1 MVVCISLEEVLP
13 RPKAG
18 LLSRM
23 LRLADV
29 SLVSSP
35 NTLQPVYLLHPGGE
49 YHLGVTLFHPPAGQ
63 RVPVGGAAWVR
74 VAVSDG
80 QAVTMDIEQDQ
91 GSLLLQHVEVLQ
103 YVEVPLS
110 GRLPAFFHIR
120 LQESATPH
128 LPLQGQMVLANSDS
142 NSCSSLKVAAS
153 CVRAL
158 EGLHFCSS

>member
-1 MVVCISLEEVLP
+1 MLRSIPLEALSKQAAAVRMVVCISLEEVLP

-35 NTLQPVYLLHPGGE
+35 NTVQPVYLLHPGGE
-49 YHLGVTLFHPPAGQ
+49 YHVGVSLFHPPAGQ

-80 QAVTMDIEQDQ
+80 QVVTMDVEQDQ
-91 GSLLLQHVEVLQ
+91 GECVLQ
-103 YVEVPLS
+103 YVKVPS
-110 GRLPAFFHIR
+110 SRCLPAFFHIGCKN
-120 LQESATPH
+120 Q
-128 LPLQGQMVLANSDS
+128 
-142 NSCSSLKVAAS
+142 
-153 CVRAL
+153 
-158 EGLHFCSS
+158 

>member
-1 MVVCISLEEVLP
+1 MLHTLPLEALSKEAAAVRMVVCISLEEILP

-35 NTLQPVYLLHPGGE
+35 NTVQPVYLLHPGGE
-49 YHLGVTLFHPPAGQ
+49 YHIGVSLFHPPAGQ

-91 GSLLLQHVEVLQ
+91 GMFVLQ
-103 YVEVPLS
+103 YVEVPLKVPACILPCKKKYPHTCLCEVPW
-110 GRLPAFFHIR
+110 RLPTVIVCF
-120 LQESATPH
+120 L
-128 LPLQGQMVLANSDS
+128 
-142 NSCSSLKVAAS
+142 SCSLP
-153 CVRAL
+153 
-158 EGLHFCSS
+158 